1 MAREVLLTTIFV
13 FLLLLPFQG
22 QGQDPLKIDSDT
34 VFITSNRKSVT
45 IPFKFINNLIIIPV
59 KINGSPPLNLI
70 LDSGVK
76 HTLITRL
83 YHADSLD
90 LKEVDKI
97 TIQGL
102 GEGHTIEA
110 YKSTGNEMFMPRVKG
125 TNHTV
130 YVLQEDIFN
139 LSTRMGMPVHG
150 IIGYDIFKNF
160 VVKINYSSRQL
171 TLYRPDT
178 HLKKKR
184 KAEEYPLHLEG
195 TKAYVYGKVRQYN
208 GDTVKVKLVIDTG
221 ASHSISL
228 YLPSNDRL
236 TLPPKVMQAY
246 LGRGLSGDINGKIGR
261 LDAFSLG
268 KYELQDLT
276 VSYPD
281 EECIKMALAIGGRNG
296 NLGSD
301 ILSRFTVIFDY
312 PNSRLTLIP
321 NRKFKEPFNYNMSG
335 FEVTTPLP
343 GTNFYIVSN
352 VVEGSPAKLVGLE
365 PGDQILDVNGRNCT
379 DMALSELLELMES
392 KPGRKIRLR
401 LKREAEILNVDL
413 VLQSRI

>member
-1 MAREVLLTTIFV
+1 MIFLTP
-13 FLLLLPFQG
+13 FLFTLFLSLQPAHAQERVN
-22 QGQDPLKIDSDT
+22 IASDT
-34 VFITSNRKSVT
+34 VFITSGRKSVN
-45 IPFKFINNLIIIPV
+45 IPFTFIHNIIIIPV
-59 KINGSPPLNLI
+59 QINGSPPLNMI

-76 HTLITRL
+76 NTLITHL
-83 YHADSLD
+83 FYNDSLD
-90 LKEVDKI
+90 LKDVDKI

-110 YKSTGNEMFMPRVKG
+110 YKSTGNELHLPQIKG
-125 TNHTV
+125 TNHSV
-130 YVLQEDIFN
+130 YVLLEDVFN

-160 VVKINYSSRQL
+160 VVKINYSSRML
-171 TLYRPDT
+171 TLYRPDVK
-178 HLKKKR
+178 LKKKR
-184 KAEEYPLHLEG
+184 KAEEYPLEIHG
-195 TKAYVYGKVRQYN
+195 TKAYVHGKVRQHN
-208 GDTVKVKLVIDTG
+208 GDTVSVKLVVDTG
-221 ASHSISL
+221 ASHGISL
-228 YLPSNDRL
+228 YLPSNERL

-276 VSYPD
+276 ASYPD
-281 EECIKMALAIGGRNG
+281 EESIKMALNLGGRNG
-296 NLGSD
+296 NIGSD

-321 NRKFKEPFNYNMSG
+321 NRKFREPFNYNMCG

-352 VVEGSPAKLVGLE
+352 VVEDSPAKLVGLE
-365 PGDQILDVNGRNCT
+365 TGDQILDVNGRDCT
-379 DMALSELLELMES
+379 DVSLTELLQLMQS
-392 KPGRKIRLR
+392 KPGRKLRLR
-401 LKREAEILNVDL
+401 LKRESEILTVDL
-413 VLQSRI
+413 VLQNRI